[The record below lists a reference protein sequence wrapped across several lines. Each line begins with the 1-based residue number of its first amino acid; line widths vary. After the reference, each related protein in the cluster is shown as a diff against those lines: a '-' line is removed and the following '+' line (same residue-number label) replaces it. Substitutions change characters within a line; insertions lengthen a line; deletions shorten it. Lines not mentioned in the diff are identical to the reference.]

1 MYNLHGAL
9 EQALFCC
16 LYVEGNDH
24 SGHVS
29 FPPTD
34 PPVRVHLSHPD
45 AWSPVS
51 AAPGLDPTC
60 SSLSA
65 PHSVCQDPWIPRPFM
80 LGLWANTFPLEVHFS
95 AGRHHPRPW
104 VPGLPILL
112 LTCLMSSIPTD
123 VPCFSGPL
131 GACIHLARG
140 AGAQGAAPPSPC
152 PPSEAPH
159 TLAAQ
164 KPPVTGSFPRGKGEF
179 TLFR

>member
-1 MYNLHGAL
+1 MWK
-9 EQALFCC
+9 EMIVQ
-16 LYVEGNDH
+16 DTSH
-24 SGHVS
+24 SLR
-29 FPPTD
+29 PTL
-34 PPVRVHLSHPD
+34 LSGCAFLIPT
-45 AWSPVS
+45 
-51 AAPGLDPTC
+51 PGLLCLRPRVWTPPAPAC
-60 SSLSA
+60 LP
-65 PHSVCQDPWIPRPFM
+65 PHSVCQDPWIPHPFM